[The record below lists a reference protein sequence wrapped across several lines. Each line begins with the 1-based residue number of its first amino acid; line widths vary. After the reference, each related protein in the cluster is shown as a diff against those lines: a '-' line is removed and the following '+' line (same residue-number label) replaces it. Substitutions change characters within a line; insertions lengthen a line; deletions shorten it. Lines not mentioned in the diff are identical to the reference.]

1 MEKNYKILSFIEKN
15 NSSTQREI
23 AKGVGLSLGMVNYV
37 LKELAK
43 KGIIKME
50 NFRKSK
56 NRWSYKYILTPKGI
70 EEKTKI
76 TYGFLKQKMTE
87 YNRIKKQIKELKK
100 EVVLKHKSYEKD
112 MDK

>member
-1 MEKNYKILSFIEKN
+1 MEKDYKILRFIEKN

-56 NRWSYKYILTPKGI
+56 NRWSYRYILTPKGI

-76 TYGFLKQKMTE
+76 TYGFLKQKVIE
-87 YNRIKKQIKELKK
+87 YDRIRKQIEELKK
-100 EVVLKHKSYEKD
+100 ELTLKRKFL
-112 MDK
+112 

>member
-1 MEKNYKILSFIEKN
+1 MEKNYKILRFIEKN

-23 AKGVGLSLGMVNYV
+23 AKGVGLSLGMVNYI

-56 NRWSYKYILTPKGI
+56 NRWSYRYILTPKGI

-87 YNRIKKQIKELKK
+87 YNRIRKQIEELKK
-100 EVVLKHKSYEKD
+100 ELTLKYKFL
-112 MDK
+112 

>member
-1 MEKNYKILSFIEKN
+1 MEKDYKILRFIEKN

-76 TYGFLKQKMTE
+76 TYGFLKQKVIE
-87 YNRIKKQIKELKK
+87 YDRIRKQIEELKK
-100 EVVLKHKSYEKD
+100 ELTLKRKFL
-112 MDK
+112 

>member
-1 MEKNYKILSFIEKN
+1 MEKNYKILRFIKKN

-56 NRWSYKYILTPKGI
+56 NRWSYRYILTPKGV
-70 EEKTKI
+70 EKKMKI
-76 TYGFLKQKMTE
+76 TYGFLKQRVTE
-87 YNRIKKQIKELKK
+87 YEKIRREIEEIKKEIKT
-100 EVVLKHKSYEKD
+100 EK
-112 MDK
+112 

>member
-1 MEKNYKILSFIEKN
+1 MERNYKILRFIEKN

-23 AKGVGLSLGMVNYV
+23 AKGVGLSLGMVNYI

-56 NRWSYKYILTPKGI
+56 NRWSYRYILTPKGI

-87 YNRIKKQIKELKK
+87 YNRIRKQIEELKK
-100 EVVLKHKSYEKD
+100 ELTLKYKFL
-112 MDK
+112 

>member
-1 MEKNYKILSFIEKN
+1 MEKDYKVLRFIEKN

-37 LKELAK
+37 LKQLAK
-43 KGIIKME
+43 KGVIKME
-50 NFRKSK
+50 NFKKSK
-56 NRWSYKYILTPKGI
+56 NRWSYRYILTPKGI

-87 YNRIKKQIKELKK
+87 YNRIRKEIEKIKK
-100 EVVLKHKSYEKD
+100 EINSE
-112 MDK
+112 

>member
-1 MEKNYKILSFIEKN
+1 MEKDYKILRFIEKN

-56 NRWSYKYILTPKGI
+56 NRWSYRYILTPKGI

-87 YNRIKKQIKELKK
+87 YSRIRKEIKELKK
-100 EVVLKHKSYEKD
+100 ELTP
-112 MDK
+112 